1 MIADEHLAN
10 VVTVISVILGLYFVL
25 VIGYIVGYKDGK
37 KNK

>member
-1 MIADEHLAN
+1 MIADEKLAN
-10 VVTVISVILGLYFVL
+10 LVTVIVVILGMYFCV